1 MRIDT
6 GAEVEFSKAEWEDI
20 YAWTE
25 RLRNHK
31 RSVGAEDGM
40 RGNPKLTK
48 DAIGTAGQEAFTY
61 LAGGIP
67 RRELFKGGAPHVAKL
82 NGYPIDLRTDARV
95 GREPALAFIE
105 GRWPRH
111 PITVLMSKPHA
122 DKHTYRIVGWT
133 TPSDFKRHAVAE
145 TWRGPNM
152 VLHRQHLSSPA
163 LLWELLHKEEDE

>member
-6 GAEVEFSKAEWEDI
+6 GQEVEFTAVEWEDI
-20 YAWTE
+20 YAWTG

-40 RGNPKLTK
+40 RGDPKLYH
-48 DAIGTAGQEAFTY
+48 DAIGTAGQEAFAY
-61 LAGGIP
+61 LAGGLP
-67 RRELFKGGAPHVAKL
+67 RRVLFKGGAPQAATF
-82 NGYPIDLRTDARV
+82 NGYNIDLRTDARV

-111 PITVLMSKPHA
+111 PITVLMHKPHA
-122 DKHTYRIVGWT
+122 ELHTYRIVGWT
-133 TPSDFKRHAVAE
+133 TPSDFKRKAVAE

-152 VLHRQHLSSPA
+152 VLHSEHLCTPA
-163 LLWELLHKEEDE
+163 LLWELLKEEPTE